1 MKTAHSSST
10 QLTPERY
17 TADLSGE
24 LRGRGDNDVQVVCGT
39 SHDKK
44 AQAPLRGGEPPHR
57 QAYTLWRQ
65 GHGLLDICIRMRDP
79 ANPQSETVVMCV
91 RVTSS
96 RRRDVFA
103 KLGNHINCSSY
114 ILRALDEDPT
124 LPFSLEDLIS
134 LVRLDSS
141 SWIYHRDTIERWAQ
155 EGRRGLNLG

>member
-1 MKTAHSSST
+1 MKTAHSST
-10 QLTPERY
+10 AQLTPERY
-17 TADLSGE
+17 TADLAGE
-24 LRGRGDNDVQVVCGT
+24 LRGRGNNDLPVISRT
-39 SHDKK
+39 SHHKK
-44 AQAPLRGGEPPHR
+44 AQAPLSGGEPPPSHQ

-65 GHGLLDICIRMRDP
+65 GHGLLDICIRMRGP

-91 RVTSS
+91 RVISS
-96 RRRDVFA
+96 RRGVFA

-114 ILRALDEDPT
+114 ILRALNEDPT

-155 EGRRGLNLG
+155 EGRAALT